1 MQHSAIIEYPPLI
14 ETAPEAIGRLHFL
27 GCWRS
32 ASASR
37 MSLKQYIELVIKQN
51 EIKTNKV
58 GIKYFIS
65 SRLLLKNIGA
75 KTKTFLSHCR
85 GRRSCI

>member
-1 MQHSAIIEYPPLI
+1 MQHNAIIVYPPLT
-14 ETAPEAIGRLHFL
+14 ETAPEAIGRLYFF
-27 GCWRS
+27 GWWRS

-58 GIKYFIS
+58 GIK
-65 SRLLLKNIGA
+65 
-75 KTKTFLSHCR
+75 
-85 GRRSCI
+85 